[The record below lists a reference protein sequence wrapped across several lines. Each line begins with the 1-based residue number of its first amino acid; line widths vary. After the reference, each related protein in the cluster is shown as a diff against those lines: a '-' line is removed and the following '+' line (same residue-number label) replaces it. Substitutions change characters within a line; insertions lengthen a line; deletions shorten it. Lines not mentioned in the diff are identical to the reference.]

1 MDLQAFQRMMQIF
14 PAQGITDPSQGTGM
28 GPGMNIM
35 QAPDSISSDS
45 VSPSIPDLSTYQPR
59 TAISDKLTQRLGEMP
74 VRPEP
79 GMLRKIGASIA
90 GFGAGG
96 SPQAVV
102 GGQPIGYKYDPKAAD
117 VASDK
122 VKYGDFD
129 NQLND
134 WQNQIKALGIGANEE
149 DRANAGEVKRL
160 TGNAKT
166 EIDQQKVDVANRRAD
181 AYQQNADT
189 KIQEET
195 DKHEFSMQKLRDA
208 VATADKKLALA
219 KQNYELK
226 KNSTE
231 AMQAYHNAEL
241 ASIAARR
248 EAQTEDDKFKLE
260 DQKRRT
266 DAQIELSRIR
276 GEALQSGKVT
286 DTSVTM
292 DKNGNPIA
300 KRVVTRLGSTAQTLT
315 DPDGGSHDV
324 TGWSQNDI
332 NQAKLRGWK

>member
-14 PAQGITDPSQGTGM
+14 PGINDPSNGSGM
-28 GPGMNIM
+28 GPGMQSFNEPNV
-35 QAPDSISSDS
+35 APDISSSLDS
-45 VSPSIPDLSTYQPR
+45 YQPR
-59 TAISDKLTQRLGEMP
+59 TDISSKLTSTLGNMP
-74 VRPEP
+74 IRPDP
-79 GMLRKIGASIA
+79 SNLRKIGAAIA

-96 SPQAVV
+96 SPMTVS
-102 GGQPIGYKYDPKAAD
+102 GGQPIGYKYDPKSAD
-117 VASDK
+117 IASDK

-134 WQNQIKALGIGANEE
+134 WQNQVKALGIGATEE

-160 TGNAKT
+160 AGQAKT
-166 EIDQQKVDVANRRAD
+166 DIDQQKVDVANRRAD

-189 KIQEET
+189 KIKEEA
-195 DKHEFSMQKLRDA
+195 DKHEYSMKKLSDNI
-208 VATADKKLALA
+208 ATADKKLALA

-231 AMQAYHNAEL
+231 AMQAYHDAEL

-266 DAQIELSRIR
+266 DAITELSRIR
-276 GEALQSGKVT
+276 GEALKSGKQT
-286 DTSVTM
+286 DTTLNYDSS
-292 DKNGNPIA
+292 GN
-300 KRVVTRLGSTAQTLT
+300 
-315 DPDGGSHDV
+315 V
-324 TGWSQNDI
+324 TGKKVVSGPVRGKTRMMSADGNLVDI
-332 NQAKLRGWK
+332 PDDKVDDFIKNYGGKRQD

>member
-28 GPGMNIM
+28 GPGMNVM
-35 QAPDSISSDS
+35 NAPAPDVTSDISSGLDS
-45 VSPSIPDLSTYQPR
+45 YQPR
-59 TAISDKLTQRLGEMP
+59 TAISDKLTARLGEMP

-79 GMLRKIGASIA
+79 GMLRRIGASIA

-96 SPQAVV
+96 GAQAVV

-117 VASDK
+117 FASNK
-122 VKYGDFD
+122 VEYGDFD

-160 TGNAKT
+160 AGNAKN
-166 EIDQQKVDVANRRAD
+166 EIDQQKIDVANKRAD

-189 KIQEET
+189 KIQEEK
-195 DKHEFSMQKLRDA
+195 DKHEYSMQKLRDNI
-208 VATADKKLALA
+208 ATAEKKLALA

-231 AMQAYHNAEL
+231 AMQAYHDAEL

-266 DAQIELSRIR
+266 DSTIEYNRIR

-300 KRVVTRLGSTAQTLT
+300 KRVVTRPGGTSQTLT
-315 DPDGGSHDV
+315 DPDGNSHDV
-324 TGWSQNDI
+324 TGWTPNDI

>member
-1 MDLQAFQRMMQIF
+1 MMQIF

-28 GPGMNIM
+28 GPGMNVM
-35 QAPDSISSDS
+35 QAPND
-45 VSPSIPDLSTYQPR
+45 VSPDIPDLDSYQPR
-59 TAISDKLTQRLGEMP
+59 TAISDKLTSTLGNMP
-74 VRPEP
+74 VRPDP
-79 GMLRKIGASIA
+79 SNLRRIGAAIA

-96 SPQAVV
+96 GAQAVV

-117 VASDK
+117 LASDK

-149 DRANAGEVKRL
+149 DRANAGEVRRL
-160 TGNAKT
+160 AGNAKN
-166 EIDQQKVDVANRRAD
+166 EIDQGKLEIANKRAD

-189 KIQEET
+189 KIKEET

-231 AMQAYHNAEL
+231 AMQTYHNAEL

-266 DAQIELSRIR
+266 DAQVELNRIK
-276 GEALQSGKVT
+276 GEALTSGKTT
-286 DTSVTM
+286 DTTLQYDKAGNVT
-292 DKNGNPIA
+292 G
-300 KRVVTRLGSTAQTLT
+300 KRVTSGPAQGKTRMQVSDGSLV
-315 DPDGGSHDV
+315 DIPNDKVDDFIKNYGGKRQD
-324 TGWSQNDI
+324 
-332 NQAKLRGWK
+332 